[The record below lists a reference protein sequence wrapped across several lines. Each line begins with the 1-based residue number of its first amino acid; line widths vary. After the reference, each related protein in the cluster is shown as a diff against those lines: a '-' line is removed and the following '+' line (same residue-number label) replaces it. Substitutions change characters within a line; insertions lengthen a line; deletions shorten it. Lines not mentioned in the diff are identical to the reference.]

1 MFCGGCFVP
10 TVRCD
15 GQLRLDQ
22 PQTSSNRRGKPFR
35 NRRKGAFALCNGT
48 CRRPFALFCG
58 FLRQGESCP
67 PNVRGKS
74 ERPFRSCAYISK
86 TERCLRSVF
95 CLRLIAEKQT
105 CFCGLKIVILPFC
118 PKACGSLLP
127 TAFLTCAKKR
137 VISENCPYSI
147 VDISASGCDK
157 YVRILVRLLFQ
168 RLKRLG
174 YVRLF
179 VGFVSYVVVAIN
191 FEVVFV
197 LLFFHY
203 GFHFFYP

>member
-1 MFCGGCFVP
+1 MP

-15 GQLRLDQ
+15 GQLRLDK

-137 VISENCPYSI
+137 VISENCPYSGRYSTKSSASFRVNSI
-147 VDISASGCDK
+147 KTSMGSVCFLSTRSSNISATPFCSAESCCVCSTTISSG
-157 YVRILVRLLFQ
+157 
-168 RLKRLG
+168 LK
-174 YVRLF
+174 
-179 VGFVSYVVVAIN
+179 
-191 FEVVFV
+191 
-197 LLFFHY
+197 
-203 GFHFFYP
+203 

>member
-1 MFCGGCFVP
+1 MATTSPVSLSLSYRAENKRFSTLKRTKTGDIQPKLNVACFVQSCFAVADFVIFSNYCLIG
-10 TVRCD
+10 T
-15 GQLRLDQ
+15 RL
-22 PQTSSNRRGKPFR
+22 
-35 NRRKGAFALCNGT
+35 
-48 CRRPFALFCG
+48 
-58 FLRQGESCP
+58 
-67 PNVRGKS
+67 
-74 ERPFRSCAYISK
+74 
-86 TERCLRSVF
+86 LRSVF

-147 VDISASGCDK
+147 VDVSASGCDK

-179 VGFVSYVVVAIN
+179 VGFVPYVVVAIN

-203 GFHFFYP
+203 GFYFFHP